1 MLRIF
6 LHFFLDIKVS
16 FFYNASAKF
25 FATISKQ
32 LSIPHNKPILNMPK
46 PLYIFLSRRE
56 AQIMDII
63 YKLGEASV
71 ADVLK
76 KLPDPPGYNS
86 IRVLLT
92 ILEKKGYLTH
102 KKEGQRYIYVPTEV
116 PAKAKRSALDH
127 VTKTFFEGSTPKV
140 VSALLDSKITERDL
154 IELSKLIEQAKR
166 ERQK

>member
-1 MLRIF
+1 MSR
-6 LHFFLDIKVS
+6 
-16 FFYNASAKF
+16 
-25 FATISKQ
+25 
-32 LSIPHNKPILNMPK
+32 

-71 ADVLK
+71 ADVLN

-102 KKEGQRYIYVPTEV
+102 RKEGQRYIYSSTEILD
-116 PAKAKRSALDH
+116 KAKRSALDH
-127 VTKTFFEGSTPKV
+127 VMENFFDGSTPKV
-140 VSALLDSKITERDL
+140 VSALLDAKISEK
-154 IELSKLIEQAKR
+154 ELDELAKMIKKAKR
-166 ERQK
+166 EMQK

>member
-1 MLRIF
+1 MRNF
-6 LHFFLDIKVS
+6 LHFLLDIQLS
-16 FFYNASAKF
+16 FFYNATCEIFRNYFKSNQYTF
-25 FATISKQ
+25 I
-32 LSIPHNKPILNMPK
+32 KPIVNMPK

-63 YKLGEASV
+63 YKLGEAGV

-76 KLPDPPGYNS
+76 KLPDPPVYNS

-127 VTKTFFEGSTPKV
+127 VTKTFFDGSAPKV
-140 VSALLDSKITERDL
+140 VSALLDSKITEKDL
-154 IELSKLIEQAKR
+154 GELSELIEQAKR

>member
-1 MLRIF
+1 
-6 LHFFLDIKVS
+6 
-16 FFYNASAKF
+16 
-25 FATISKQ
+25 
-32 LSIPHNKPILNMPK
+32 MPK
-46 PLYIFLSRRE
+46 PFYIFLSRRE

-71 ADVLK
+71 TDVLN

-102 KKEGQRYIYVPTEV
+102 RREGQRYIYVPTEL
-116 PAKAKRSALDH
+116 PDKAKHSALDH
-127 VTKTFFEGSTPKV
+127 VIKTFFDGSKPKV
-140 VSALLDSKITERDL
+140 VSALLDSKITEREL
-154 IELSKLIEQAKR
+154 NELSKMIEQAKR

>member
-1 MLRIF
+1 
-6 LHFFLDIKVS
+6 
-16 FFYNASAKF
+16 
-25 FATISKQ
+25 
-32 LSIPHNKPILNMPK
+32 MPK

-63 YKLGEASV
+63 YKLGEAGV

-127 VTKTFFEGSTPKV
+127 VTKTFFDGSAPKV
-140 VSALLDSKITERDL
+140 VSALLDSKITEAEL
-154 IELSKLIEQAKR
+154 SELSKLIEQAKR
-166 ERQK
+166 EMQK